1 MQLEQQFTILIY
13 PFVHALVGAER
24 STRLSRLDGRWLPW
38 WQVLADA
45 ERARFLDDTYFFLPY
60 IRTLLFP
67 ETAHLPAGDPS
78 THPTHLDRLTSVPA
92 SQLAAKLN
100 PDGVVRLRYAGEHR
114 DALQPLRL
122 VWELRDAQGAIIEQL
137 DPPAPLCIDWIDVL
151 FFPQGVGFLLL
162 KLHLDES
169 TIPVKRL
176 NEILYH
182 LRLVL
187 PPRVGWQMA
196 DWQRTRPDA
205 PLTFSSRDLV
215 DYLLQGLTSA
225 SDRLTYETI
234 DALRT
239 AHLNAPSRV
248 PRYTSTEPGQVYGQS
263 LRLYSYAC
271 LDNTSAAGDT
281 AQTDPPFE
289 HPAQR
294 ALYELATCTA
304 TDDPDYI
311 PHQRGLAQLID
322 QSYIALWDN
331 WQGMALHDNVVFLV
345 NRPTGFTQGALAH
358 NVESDYLHL
367 YLLTLYQKVR
377 LNWLSG
383 ELLRHSAD
391 LHHNL
396 SEARA
401 LWDAHMMFRNHY
413 WFTEVTFRPQ
423 GITLYKQFQQG
434 LGSLALYAALS
445 SEVQDL
451 QAYYEQKVER
461 QTNTL
466 LNFITIIGL
475 LLGVPGVLTQVYGSD
490 LLTLAAWPGFL
501 LSLAIGY
508 IIVGS
513 AWLLIQRWAQR

>member
-1 MQLEQQFTILIY
+1 
-13 PFVHALVGAER
+13 
-24 STRLSRLDGRWLPW
+24 
-38 WQVLADA
+38 
-45 ERARFLDDTYFFLPY
+45 
-60 IRTLLFP
+60 
-67 ETAHLPAGDPS
+67 
-78 THPTHLDRLTSVPA
+78 
-92 SQLAAKLN
+92 
-100 PDGVVRLRYAGEHR
+100 
-114 DALQPLRL
+114 
-122 VWELRDAQGAIIEQL
+122 
-137 DPPAPLCIDWIDVL
+137 
-151 FFPQGVGFLLL
+151 
-162 KLHLDES
+162 
-169 TIPVKRL
+169 
-176 NEILYH
+176 
-182 LRLVL
+182 
-187 PPRVGWQMA
+187 
-196 DWQRTRPDA
+196 
-205 PLTFSSRDLV
+205 
-215 DYLLQGLTSA
+215 LTSA